1 MEENKEMKELRNK
14 IRKSMDIL
22 SEIIFTYMLFV
33 LLEISVAFMM
43 AKPKIFVPTFII
55 SAIIVFVGRFRK
67 KK

>member
-1 MEENKEMKELRNK
+1 MKELRNK

-43 AKPKIFVPTFII
+43 DKPKIFVPTFII